1 MIACHFFKQGRCTR
15 ANCRFFHPSPTNPSR
30 DVRELK
36 PKRVPKVT
44 KITTPDGWNYI
55 EPKKTTQKVSRP
67 SQIVA
72 SKNPFKVIADVV
84 GEEPKQLPMTRKKSW
99 VEMMEEEEAEMTDEE
114 RYAQAVFQASILS
127 RYR

>member
-36 PKRVPKVT
+36 PNRAPKVT

-55 EPKKTTQKVSRP
+55 EPKKTTQKVPRP
-67 SQIVA
+67 SQIVT

-99 VEMMEEEEAEMTDEE
+99 VEMMEEEEAEMMDEE
-114 RYAQAVFQASILS
+114 RYAQTVFQASILS

>member
-1 MIACHFFKQGRCTR
+1 M
-15 ANCRFFHPSPTNPSR
+15 S
-30 DVRELK
+30 
-36 PKRVPKVT
+36 

-99 VEMMEEEEAEMTDEE
+99 VEMMEEEEEEMTDEE

>member
-1 MIACHFFKQGRCTR
+1 MIVCHFFKQGRCTR

-36 PKRVPKVT
+36 PNRAPKVT

-55 EPKKTTQKVSRP
+55 EPKKTTQKVPRP
-67 SQIVA
+67 SQIVT

-99 VEMMEEEEAEMTDEE
+99 VEMMEEEEAEMMDEE
-114 RYAQAVFQASILS
+114 RYAQTVFQASILS